1 MKIAFLTSKNSWL
14 YINKK
19 KKIFNHFKNK
29 EIKIFTEPK
38 KISKSFDYTFVVS
51 YYNKI
56 KEKNFKQKNFF
67 VIHESNLPENRGFSP
82 LYWQI
87 LKGKSKIVYSIF
99 AINSK
104 IDSGE
109 IVYKKIF
116 FFPKNIFYEEIKK
129 LQFENAIK
137 IIKEFIKKGK
147 KKYYL
152 NKVKNTYLKKRTPKD
167 SKIKLNKSLKSQI
180 NLLRICSN
188 ENFPAYFTYKKKKFI
203 LKIIDSTR

>member
-19 KKIFNHFKNK
+19 KKIFNYFKNK

-38 KISKSFDYTFVVS
+38 KISKSFDYIFVLS
-51 YYNKI
+51 YYKKI
-56 KEKNFKQKNFF
+56 NEKNFKQKNFF

-116 FFPKNIFYEEIKK
+116 FFPKNILYEEIKK

-152 NKVKNTYLKKRTPKD
+152 NNIKNTYLKKRTFKD

-188 ENFPAYFTYKKKKFI
+188 ENFPAHFTYKKKKFI